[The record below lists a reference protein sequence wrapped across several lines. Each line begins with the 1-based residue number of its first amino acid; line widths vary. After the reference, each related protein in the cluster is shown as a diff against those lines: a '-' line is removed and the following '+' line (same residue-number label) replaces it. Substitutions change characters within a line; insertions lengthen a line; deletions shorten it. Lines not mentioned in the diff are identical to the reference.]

1 MARDAA
7 DSAGRDG
14 TVLDDLPDDV
24 WQSLLRGDAAGH
36 WWLEEGAQPVGPDF
50 VLDKQ
55 AFEDG
60 KRIGEAVSVLIS
72 ADLADY
78 SNDEK
83 HYNRQMSSTP
93 GMERVWSCTPT
104 SWDRPGPAPAFVDAR
119 AARED
124 TR

>member
-60 KRIGEAVSVLIS
+60 KRIGEAVSMLIS

-83 HYNRQMSSTP
+83 HYNRLGDELNARYGAGLVVHTDELGPS
-93 GMERVWSCTPT
+93 G
-104 SWDRPGPAPAFVDAR
+104 PGPGFR
-119 AARED
+119 R
-124 TR
+124 RQGGS